1 MLDPVTGCNLRCA
14 VCSKHK
20 RTLGS
25 KKKKKNR
32 SFLEM
37 FVEELISRTGQNNG
51 QVFDKVKI
59 ACSYKEKTP
68 KLVV

>member
-1 MLDPVTGCNLRCA
+1 
-14 VCSKHK
+14 
-20 RTLGS
+20 
-25 KKKKKNR
+25 
-32 SFLEM
+32 M